1 LDAGSHHLF
10 GKVGKELFVEPIF
23 HYDRGANIEVNDHFL
38 VIYNAT
44 TLDIAKVTIGNDAMI
59 GPKTMN
65 CTVNH
70 PIIPKER
77 RDHLRIASPVIIG
90 NDVH

>member
-59 GPKTMN
+59 GSKTMN

-90 NDVH
+90 NDVD

>member
-1 LDAGSHHLF
+1 M
-10 GKVGKELFVEPIF
+10 
-23 HYDRGANIEVNDHFL
+23 NDHFL

-77 RDHLRIASPVIIG
+77 HDHLGIAYP
-90 NDVH
+90 